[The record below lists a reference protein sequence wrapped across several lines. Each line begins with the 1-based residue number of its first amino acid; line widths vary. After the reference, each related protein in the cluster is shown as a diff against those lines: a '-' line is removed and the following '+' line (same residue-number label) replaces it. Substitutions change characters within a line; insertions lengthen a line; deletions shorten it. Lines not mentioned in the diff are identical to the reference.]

1 MPYFTDTP
9 DGDTVFDPRGIGP
22 ALSIVPLAN
31 PRLPNTG
38 NWQRRHNDAVTAP
51 RAGFEAA
58 IVAMLRGWAT
68 YAQAHRDAY
77 DSPIGDDGVLG
88 PEWAAIGHAML
99 GLLNGDLQRLDGGT
113 LDAFI
118 RDTLTANGAEVDA

>member
-1 MPYFTDTP
+1 LHLD
-9 DGDTVFDPRGIGP
+9 
-22 ALSIVPLAN
+22 IVPLAN
-31 PRLPNTG
+31 PRLANTG
-38 NWQRRHNDAVTAP
+38 NWQRRHNEAVTAP

-58 IVAMLRGWAT
+58 TVAMLRGWAT
-68 YAQAHRDAY
+68 YATAHRTAY

-113 LDAFI
+113 LDSFI
-118 RDTLTANGAEVDA
+118 LNTLEANGAEVES